1 MKKTFRK
8 SIACLLAVLMV
19 AFSVPF
25 SALAGQDLAGPT
37 EYGSKLHTVWWDEA
51 NPPKTEP
58 DYVGYN
64 SDRLNEHWGDPEGT
78 GGWGFNST
86 DNFTIDVA
94 DVASEV
100 DDLYDE
106 YMPLVSVYV
115 TDYSSNTSKI
125 YGNAS
130 KNALADCTVKDP
142 SKLQA
147 GDKIALTF
155 EMGGFDAIYAGQLLC
170 YLNPEYIVPAY
181 WKSGKGGKYTWT
193 KSTAA
198 GGLAANGVVATCQSL
213 GYPNMA
219 TPAASVD
226 FENGEIKTA
235 FQSSVLASGVSTYL
249 GRDVRGYGENG
260 FVVLTVSLEVL
271 KDCDL
276 SKVINWLPT
285 DAGTMIA
292 PYMPSKL
299 MEIRPELTD
308 TVKNT
313 NKCTYAFPA
322 TYGEGAT
329 DESTVYGY
337 IAPVNYYGMTEV
349 ASHTHSFEGAVAVNN
364 QDGTHTITCTAAG
377 CDQSAGYQ
385 VTSNCTD
392 FTNEVTTQPDCTNAG
407 VTTYTCADCGYTYTE
422 NTPAATGH
430 SFTTKASDKL
440 ATAAT
445 CDAAA
450 TYYVQCDNC
459 NEVSKEKTV
468 SVGEANGHDYTTLT
482 TVVNGENGTH
492 KISCAVCGAEK
503 ETVACTFE
511 VEHTTLPTT
520 TSTGLD
526 TYTCACGNTYTKVVD
541 KLAHDHTGGVATCQ
555 AKAVCDICGEAY
567 GELDADN
574 HTNVV
579 TDAATDSTCQVAGK
593 TEGSHCDA
601 CNTVIVAQ
609 EDKALAAHDYTVVVA
624 EKVEAS
630 YVADGK
636 EAVMGC
642 KWCDA
647 TIGGEVIPMLV
658 GKQITVTP
666 AANGTVTANG
676 NVVAE
681 AVTLNIEP
689 NTVVA
694 LTAAPAEGFAFVGWS
709 VDGEIVSTDAE
720 YNLVAIADAAVTPV
734 FEEIAKEFTVTFV
747 DFAGNVVSAQTVTDA
762 AAVVIPDGPE
772 MPGYN
777 FVAWSLTAEEI
788 AALTE
793 DTTVTPIY
801 EEIPVQTGY
810 TVIADGCTIT
820 INGEDIADKAT
831 GLEFNTLV
839 TVKAEGAKAWAVN
852 GSNVAFGDTYTFYLG
867 SDITVVPVF
876 EDVVAAPA
884 VQAVSM
890 NRVEGSHKVAF
901 LATASAPEGVDVV
914 AVGYIYGKNLTEA
927 DLTLDKIGQKGA
939 ADNAG
944 VVKQAQCA
952 ANYEQ
957 FSLLYGLTAK
967 QGTASARAYLIY
979 NNANGEQVTIYAP
992 VQSYTY

>member
-1 MKKTFRK
+1 MP
-8 SIACLLAVLMV
+8 
-19 AFSVPF
+19 FSVF
-25 SALAGQDLAGPT
+25 AGVAVNPEKSQ
-37 EYGSKLHTVWWDEA
+37 YHTQWWDTVPTKES
-51 NPPKTEP
+51 

-64 SDRLNEHWGDPEGT
+64 SDEMNDLWGTPDET
-78 GGWGFNST
+78 GGWCFEAGS
-86 DNFTIDVA
+86 TIDLESED
-94 DVASEV
+94 DVE
-100 DDLYDE
+100 DLLDE
-106 YMPLVSVYV
+106 YKPQFFVTVS
-115 TDYSSNTSKI
+115 DYSSKDAKV
-125 YGNAS
+125 YGTGDKVAS
-130 KNALADCTVKDP
+130 ADATIKNP
-142 SKLQA
+142 SELKA
-147 GDKIALTF
+147 GDKIAVTI
-155 EMGGFDAIYAGQLLC
+155 EAGGFDSVFQIYAKGIVKTD
-170 YLNPEYIVPAY
+170 YLQAAY
-181 WKSGKGGKYTWT
+181 WKTAKGKTTWT
-193 KSTAA
+193 KSTAS
-198 GGLAANGVVATCQSL
+198 GGAAANGVLAQNSDIGYKGMGSL
-213 GYPNMA
+213 SSNYDVE
-219 TPAASVD
+219 T
-226 FENGEIKTA
+226 GEFA
-235 FQSSVLASGVSTYL
+235 SSVGSNYMGSNLSVYCGK
-249 GRDVRGYGENG
+249 DVRPYGDNG
-260 FVVLTVSLEVL
+260 IVVVTMTFEVL
-271 KDCDL
+271 KDCSL
-276 SKVINWLPT
+276 A
-285 DAGTMIA
+285 DAIDWMPLGDGGAYCMPYAGDKIKAVRPYTANSNGTVEYNYCFEDPGVEYKTGSMQ
-292 PYMPSKL
+292 
-299 MEIRPELTD
+299 
-308 TVKNT
+308 
-313 NKCTYAFPA
+313 
-322 TYGEGAT
+322 
-329 DESTVYGY
+329 TVYGQL
-337 IAPVNYYGMTEV
+337 APTCYVGATTT

-364 QDGTHTITCTAAG
+364 QDGTHTITCTAAD
-377 CDQSAGYQ
+377 CDHSDGYQ
-385 VTSNCTD
+385 VTSNCTN

-430 SFTTKASDKL
+430 SFTTKASEKL

-459 NEVSKEKTV
+459 AVVSDEKTV
-468 SVGEANGHDYTTLT
+468 TVGEANGHDYTTLT

-593 TEGSHCDA
+593 TEGSHCDDCKA
-601 CNTVIVAQ
+601 VIVAQ

-630 YVADGK
+630 YVAAGK

-647 TIGGEVIPMLV
+647 TIGGEEIPMLV

-681 AVTLNIEP
+681 AVTLNIEQ

-762 AAVVIPDGPE
+762 AAVVIPDAPE

-876 EDVVAAPA
+876 EDVVAAPV
-884 VQAVSM
+884 VQAVSVD
-890 NRVEGSHKVAF
+890 RVEGSHKVAF
-901 LATASAPEGVDVV
+901 LATASAPEDVDVV

-927 DLTLDKIGQKGA
+927 DLTLDKVGQTGA
-939 ADNAG
+939 GENAG
-944 VVKQAQCA
+944 VVKQSQCVENFA
-952 ANYEQ
+952 Q
-957 FSLLYGLTAK
+957 FSLLYGLKAMD
-967 QGTASARAYLIY
+967 GTASARAYLIY

-992 VQSYTY
+992 VQTYTY